1 MIFDKENDNSSFF
14 DFFYAYSTRCIDG
27 FVE

>member
-14 DFFYAYSTRCIDG
+14 DFIYAYSTHWIDG